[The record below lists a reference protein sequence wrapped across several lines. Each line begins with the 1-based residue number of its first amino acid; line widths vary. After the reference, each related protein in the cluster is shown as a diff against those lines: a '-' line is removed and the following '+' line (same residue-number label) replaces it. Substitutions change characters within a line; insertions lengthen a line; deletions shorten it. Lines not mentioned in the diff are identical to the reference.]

1 MAAPAQDDARLRKA
15 FLEEAGELAQRL
27 GDSLQA
33 LESAPDNRDQINE
46 VFRLTHSLKS
56 ESAFMG
62 FGALSELAH
71 AMEDVLGLARD
82 GRRALDRDLMDRLFA
97 GSDLISEMMGIV
109 ASGGRDSD
117 ADARSV
123 ITGLSAIAGAL
134 SPGGGAPRAP
144 ETPAGTEGAR
154 SAEGAHGAEGAP
166 GEQSSLPVL
175 DGAGRKRLTEAR
187 ERGEGLWRVTVRVD
201 LEEPM
206 KFPRAYLV
214 FANLEQTANVVA
226 SVPHLDGD
234 PADDSHYARTVF
246 YVTTSRGEDALRL
259 AGAVDQ
265 ITEVTVEPLE
275 YGALLSARAGDAG
288 LRLPAAAAAGED
300 AARAAPLEKTSIRV
314 ETRKLDDLWSLVAE
328 LVLHK
333 SHISRLSE
341 SIARGMDPVAVREE
355 LTESFDSLEKISG
368 GMQQAMRDTRMIP
381 ISVIFAKFPRLVR
394 DLSRKLEKPV
404 ELSVS
409 GEETEI
415 DRSIVEALSEPLTHI
430 IRNSLDHGLEFPEE
444 RVRLGKPEKGRIAVS
459 AQRQGGTIVIE
470 VSDDGRGMDTERIR
484 QKALAIGLPG
494 AAEAD
499 ESQLHEMV
507 FLPGF
512 STKDVV
518 TDLSGRGVGMDV
530 VATRV
535 RGELKGDV
543 DLDSEPGRGT
553 RVTLRLPL
561 SLTIVNSLLVSGDGH
576 LYAIPLSDVDGTVK
590 LLDGDIA
597 DGASGEVSAWMEE
610 EIPVHS
616 LAALLG
622 SRRRRQDEYFAVV
635 IHHGS
640 ARVLLVVD
648 DLIEE
653 REIVIKPVD
662 DLLNHNRLFSGVS
675 VLEDGRLAFILDT
688 SFIRREN
695 F

>member
-1 MAAPAQDDARLRKA
+1 MAAQGPDDARLRKA

-27 GDSLQA
+27 GESLQS
-33 LESAPDNRDQINE
+33 LESAPDNREQINE

-62 FGALSELAH
+62 FVALSDVAH

-82 GRRALDRDLMDRLFA
+82 GRRLLDGDVIDHLFA
-97 GSDLISEMMGIV
+97 GSDLITEMMAVV
-109 ASGGRDSD
+109 AKGGRDSD
-117 ADARSV
+117 ADARAV
-123 ITGLSAIAGAL
+123 MEGLSAVTGTRPPRGAVQQAGE
-134 SPGGGAPRAP
+134 APA
-144 ETPAGTEGAR
+144 
-154 SAEGAHGAEGAP
+154 GAEGAGAVEGAPAEEGAP
-166 GEQSSLPVL
+166 GDQSSVPVL
-175 DGAGRKRLTEAR
+175 ADADRRRLGEAR
-187 ERGEGLWRVTVRVD
+187 ERGEGLWRVTVLVD
-201 LEEPM
+201 PEEPM

-226 SVPHLDGD
+226 SVPPLDGD
-234 PADDSHYARTVF
+234 PADDSRYARTAF
-246 YVTTSRGEDALRL
+246 YVTTAAGEDELRL

-265 ITEVTVEPLE
+265 ISEVAVERLE
-275 YGALLSARAGDAG
+275 YAALLSARAGVAAAH
-288 LRLPAAAAAGED
+288 LPAAAAGED

-404 ELSVS
+404 DLSVS

-444 RVRLGKPEKGRIAVS
+444 RVRMGKPEKGRIAVS

-484 QKALAIGLPG
+484 QKALAMGLPG

-499 ESQLHEMV
+499 EAQLHEMV

-543 DLDSEPGRGT
+543 ELASEPGQGT

-590 LLDGDIA
+590 LLDGDIG
-597 DGASGEVSAWMEE
+597 DGASGEISAWMDE

-640 ARVLLVVD
+640 ARVLLIVD
-648 DLIEE
+648 ELIEE
-653 REIVIKPVD
+653 REIVIKPLD
-662 DLLNHNRLFSGVS
+662 DLLNYNRLFSGVS